1 MVEKLPANA
10 GDLGNTGSV
19 SGSGSSPGGGQGTPL
34 QRSRLENPM
43 DRGAWWAT
51 VYGVTESQT
60 GLAKLSS
67 PHTEQEKTLY
77 HGQAGEASVIFGS
90 QKSHHNYRVYE
101 K

>member
-1 MVEKLPANA
+1 
-10 GDLGNTGSV
+10 
-19 SGSGSSPGGGQGTPL
+19 
-34 QRSRLENPM
+34 M
-43 DRGAWWAT
+43 DRGAWRAT

-67 PHTEQEKTLY
+67 PHAEQEKTLY

>member
-1 MVEKLPANA
+1 MIYNPSAHA
-10 GDLGNTGSV
+10 GAIRDTGLIP
-19 SGSGSSPGGGQGTPL
+19 GSGKSPGGENGTPP
-34 QRSRLENPM
+34 QCSCLENPT
-43 DRGAWWAT
+43 DRGAWWAA